1 MPAHRHSPDRLTRR
15 PGAGRPRKIPRT
27 SDRPVVEE
35 IVGEASR
42 LFARQ
47 GVTATTMAQIAEAS
61 GLQVSSIYYYF
72 ASKEDIL
79 ERILDEVNRVPLDA
93 LAEATAASDDPAEQ
107 LHRFVRRDAAALCRF
122 PFDINEI
129 HRLASTPDGR
139 FGRYWSERQ
148 ELVQGVE
155 AIVAAGIESGQ
166 FVDVDAHL
174 LALTVL
180 ANDEAS
186 QNWYRQRGE
195 DADAATDPDEIGA
208 QLADFALRGLWSG
221 LGEPPPGARST

>member
-1 MPAHRHSPDRLTRR
+1 MPARRHSPDRLTRR

-27 SDRPVVEE
+27 SDQPVAEE

-47 GVTATTMAQIAEAS
+47 GFAATTMAQIAEAS
-61 GLQVSSIYYYF
+61 GLQVTSTYYYY
-72 ASKEDIL
+72 ASKEEIL
-79 ERILDEVNRVPLDA
+79 ERILDEVNQVPLDA
-93 LAEATAASDDPAEQ
+93 LADAIATSDDPAEQ
-107 LHRFVRRDAAALCRF
+107 LHHFIRRDAAALCRF

-129 HRLASTPDGR
+129 HRLASTPDSR

-148 ELVQGVE
+148 ELIQGVE
-155 AIVAAGIESGQ
+155 AIVAAGIEAGL
-166 FVDVDAHL
+166 FVEVDAHL
-174 LALTVL
+174 MALTLL

-186 QNWYRQRGE
+186 QNWFRPRGQ
-195 DADAATDPDEIGA
+195 DDSVATDPEEIGR

-221 LGEPPPGARST
+221 PGGQPWAGPRT